1 MNSEQLRQE
10 AETIEKAL
18 RSLRVEERDAVIPF
32 MDGGFTQWDLY
43 LASSSEYVM
52 RLIDGFIPML
62 ETRNFVCVAQL
73 LRAQV
78 GVCLRTLAL
87 FVAKDQE
94 DYLKQVFRGVPVNR
108 LKDRSG
114 KNMTDGRLQDLLSE
128 FDSEVEDVYKATSG
142 FVHFST
148 DILPSMGVPGEGCEV
163 EFNFG
168 AVPNERNNASLVG
181 CGKAFCHYIELH
193 LKILHRVIASDE
205 WYADRCHIDCDS
217 PVDKGTASG
226 DA

>member
-1 MNSEQLRQE
+1 MNSEQFRQE

-128 FDSEVEDVYKATSG
+128 FDPGVEDVYKATSG

-193 LKILHRVIASDE
+193 LKILHRVIASGE

>member
-1 MNSEQLRQE
+1 MNSEQFRQE

-52 RLIDGFIPML
+52 RLIDGFILML

-128 FDSEVEDVYKATSG
+128 FDPEVEDVYKATSG

-148 DILPSMGVPGEGCEV
+148 DILPSMGGLGRDVKSSLILERFPTRGTMRLLW
-163 EFNFG
+163 G
-168 AVPNERNNASLVG
+168 AAKHSATMSNSTFKCSIR
-181 CGKAFCHYIELH
+181 
-193 LKILHRVIASDE
+193 
-205 WYADRCHIDCDS
+205 
-217 PVDKGTASG
+217 
-226 DA
+226 

>member
-1 MNSEQLRQE
+1 MNSEQFRQE

-128 FDSEVEDVYKATSG
+128 FDPEVEDVYKATSG

-181 CGKAFCHYIELH
+181 CGKTFCHYIELH

>member
-1 MNSEQLRQE
+1 MNSEQFRQE

-62 ETRNFVCVAQL
+62 ETRNFVCVVQL

>member
-1 MNSEQLRQE
+1 MNSEQFRQE

-163 EFNFG
+163 EFNSG

>member
-1 MNSEQLRQE
+1 MNSEQFRQE

-128 FDSEVEDVYKATSG
+128 FDPEVENVYKATSG

>member
-1 MNSEQLRQE
+1 MNSEQFRQE

-94 DYLKQVFRGVPVNR
+94 DHLKQVFRGVPVNR

-128 FDSEVEDVYKATSG
+128 FDPEVEDVYKASSG

-148 DILPSMGVPGEGCEV
+148 DILPSMGVLGEGCEV

-193 LKILHRVIASDE
+193 LKILHRVIASGE

-217 PVDKGTASG
+217 PVDRGTASG

>member
-1 MNSEQLRQE
+1 MNSEQFRQE